1 MNQALHRSRRAGAAA
16 LEFALCLP
24 IFLVILG
31 GVADLS
37 QFVSLLQVVSRAT
50 RDGARIGSVKIE
62 GATPTGDL
70 IEADSVAHARMLL
83 TEAGYTCAVGCDVT
97 AVWEE
102 IDGAM
107 FVRVRVEYPYE
118 PYVGITRFLAED
130 ATAEF
135 VMLTQQQR

>member
-1 MNQALHRSRRAGAAA
+1 
-16 LEFALCLP
+16 
-24 IFLVILG
+24 
-31 GVADLS
+31 
-37 QFVSLLQVVSRAT
+37 
-50 RDGARIGSVKIE
+50 
-62 GATPTGDL
+62 
-70 IEADSVAHARMLL
+70 
-83 TEAGYTCAVGCDVT
+83 VT

-102 IDGAM
+102 IGGAM

>member
-1 MNQALHRSRRAGAAA
+1 MMRALHRGRRAGAAA

-24 IFLVILG
+24 IILVILG

-37 QFVSLLQVVSRAT
+37 QFVSLLQIVSRAT

-70 IEADSVAHARMLL
+70 IEADSIAHAYLL
-83 TEAGYTCAVGCDVT
+83 LAEAGYPCGADCSVT
-97 AVWEE
+97 AQWEAL
-102 IDGAM
+102 DDAM

-118 PYVGITRFLAED
+118 PYVGLTRFLAD
-130 ATAEF
+130 NATAEF
-135 VMLTQQQR
+135 VMLTQQQL